1 LRYNTDD
8 SGVPQMKN
16 ETKPVDALSEA
27 EAKAEL
33 ERLLREIGR
42 HDEAY
47 HTQDAPIIAD
57 ADYDALKQ
65 RNLAIEERF
74 PHLKLADSPSEKVGA
89 AVAEGFSKITHR
101 VPMLSLDNAFSDEDV
116 RDFVNSIYRFLGQ
129 LPDNSIA
136 LTAEPKIDGLSMS
149 IRYEDG
155 KLVSAATRGDGT
167 TGENVTANVRTISEI
182 PNTLPEGAPS
192 VVEVRGEVY
201 MAKADFLALNERM
214 AAEGKQTYVNPR
226 NTAAGSL
233 RQLDASVTAEAQA
246 EILRLCLGR
255 NVGDALWDP
264 ARHDWSC
271 FRALGLSG
279 QSADM
284 AARKHRGADRPLQRD
299 RAARADLPYDIDG
312 VVYKVDR
319 LDLQARLGFRSRSP
333 RWAIAHKF
341 PAEKA
346 STRLTAIDIQVGRT
360 GALTPVARL
369 EPITVGGVVVTNAT
383 LHNAE
388 EIERLGVRIG
398 DIVQIQRAGDVIPQV
413 LGVVS
418 SPEDAV
424 PFEFPK
430 ICPCD
435 LKTPVVREETAGGV
449 EGVVR
454 RCSGEFA
461 CPFQRKEHLKHFVS
475 RKAFDIDGLGDK
487 QIEFFYDDSLLPIRQ
502 PADIFTLKARDD
514 ANGLQRLKNR
524 EGYGETSAQ
533 KLFDAIDAART
544 VALDRLIFSLGIRH
558 VGEQTAKTLA
568 RAYGDWAAVHEAALA
583 IAGGDKAAIEEMDSL
598 DDIGP
603 AVVEA
608 IGRFFGEPHNTGMV
622 DRLTEQLTIL
632 EAEKPA
638 QDSPVAGLT
647 VVFTGSLEKMTR
659 DEAKAMAERLGA
671 KVAGSV
677 SKKTDILVAGPGAG
691 SKLAK
696 AQELG
701 VRTMDEDGWFE
712 LVG

>member
-1 LRYNTDD
+1 
-8 SGVPQMKN
+8 MKN

-201 MAKADFLALNERM
+201 MAKEDFLALNERM

-255 NVGDALWDP
+255 G
-264 ARHDWSC
+264 
-271 FRALGLSG
+271 
-279 QSADM
+279 
-284 AARKHRGADRPLQRD
+284 
-299 RAARADLPYDIDG
+299 
-312 VVYKVDR
+312 
-319 LDLQARLGFRSRSP
+319 
-333 RWAIAHKF
+333 
-341 PAEKA
+341 
-346 STRLTAIDIQVGRT
+346 
-360 GALTPVARL
+360 
-369 EPITVGGVVVTNAT
+369 
-383 LHNAE
+383 
-388 EIERLGVRIG
+388 
-398 DIVQIQRAGDVIPQV
+398 
-413 LGVVS
+413 
-418 SPEDAV
+418 
-424 PFEFPK
+424 
-430 ICPCD
+430 
-435 LKTPVVREETAGGV
+435 
-449 EGVVR
+449 R
-454 RCSGEFA
+454 RCRPRPS
-461 CPFQRKEHLKHFVS
+461 
-475 RKAFDIDGLGDK
+475 
-487 QIEFFYDDSLLPIRQ
+487 
-502 PADIFTLKARDD
+502 
-514 ANGLQRLKNR
+514 
-524 EGYGETSAQ
+524 
-533 KLFDAIDAART
+533 
-544 VALDRLIFSLGIRH
+544 
-558 VGEQTAKTLA
+558 TA
-568 RAYGDWAAVHEAALA
+568 
-583 IAGGDKAAIEEMDSL
+583 
-598 DDIGP
+598 
-603 AVVEA
+603 
-608 IGRFFGEPHNTGMV
+608 
-622 DRLTEQLTIL
+622 
-632 EAEKPA
+632 
-638 QDSPVAGLT
+638 
-647 VVFTGSLEKMTR
+647 
-659 DEAKAMAERLGA
+659 
-671 KVAGSV
+671 
-677 SKKTDILVAGPGAG
+677 
-691 SKLAK
+691 
-696 AQELG
+696 
-701 VRTMDEDGWFE
+701 
-712 LVG
+712 